1 VGAAAVRLLCE
12 RVPATG
18 SALNDNYAG
27 IRLTCVALEGKKVH
41 ERRDADCWTPPYTGA
56 VKVLV
61 VDDEDWVLETVR
73 RYLEQ
78 SGFDVTTARDGAAAL
93 DVFHRASPDLVVLD
107 WMLPKLDGLAVAA
120 HIRETSRVPI
130 IMLTARVTE
139 QDRLAGFDAGVDDYV
154 VKPFSARE
162 LEARVRA
169 VLRRSSGKESPI
181 QEAGDLRLNR
191 EQRLVWV
198 RGEPV
203 ELSAMG
209 FDLLAFLITHPGRVF
224 TRLELLEAVRGETY
238 SGFERSIDSHIK
250 RLRQRIEPDPTHPSY
265 ILTMFGVGY
274 RFAKGEDT

>member
-1 VGAAAVRLLCE
+1 MI
-12 RVPATG
+12 T
-18 SALNDNYAG
+18 
-27 IRLTCVALEGKKVH
+27 
-41 ERRDADCWTPPYTGA
+41 
-56 VKVLV
+56 KVLV
-61 VDDEDWVLETVR
+61 VDDEEWVLDTVR

-78 SGFDVTTARDGAAAL
+78 AGFEVIPARDGVSAL
-93 DVFHRASPDLVVLD
+93 EAFGRASPDLVILD
-107 WMLPKLDGLAVAA
+107 WMLPRLDGLSVAER
-120 HIRETSRVPI
+120 IRTTSAVPI

-139 QDRLAGFDAGVDDYV
+139 RDRLAGFDAGVDDYV
-154 VKPFSARE
+154 IKPFSARE

-181 QEAGDLRLNR
+181 QEVGDLRLDR

-250 RLRQRIEPDPTHPSY
+250 RLRQKMEPDPTHPSY
-265 ILTMFGVGY
+265 ILTVFGVGY

>member
-1 VGAAAVRLLCE
+1 MI
-12 RVPATG
+12 T
-18 SALNDNYAG
+18 
-27 IRLTCVALEGKKVH
+27 
-41 ERRDADCWTPPYTGA
+41 
-56 VKVLV
+56 KVLV
-61 VDDEDWVLETVR
+61 VDDEEWVLDTVR

-78 SGFDVTTARDGAAAL
+78 AGFEVIPVRDGVSAL
-93 DVFHRASPDLVVLD
+93 EAFARTSPALVILD
-107 WMLPKLDGLAVAA
+107 WMLPRLDGLSVAE
-120 HIRETSRVPI
+120 HIRMTSAVPI
-130 IMLTARVTE
+130 IMLTARVNE
-139 QDRLAGFDAGVDDYV
+139 RDRLAGFAVGVDDYV

-181 QEAGDLRLNR
+181 QEAGDLRLDR

-238 SGFERSIDSHIK
+238 GGFERSIDSHIK